1 MCLNCGCGEAA
12 DDRGKPENI
21 TIEDLRAAAAAN
33 GQTLRESA
41 QHILETVASFET
53 QSPVASSGTGIRGS
67 GSQPVTSRPLPRGPA
82 LPRPSPDGRGR
93 SSVRGIRKT

>member
-41 QHILETVASFET
+41 QHILETVSTFET
-53 QSPVASSGTGIRGS
+53 QSPVASSGSGNPGLGRPAGDEPPAPARRGTPETES
-67 GSQPVTSRPLPRGPA
+67 
-82 LPRPSPDGRGR
+82 
-93 SSVRGIRKT
+93 